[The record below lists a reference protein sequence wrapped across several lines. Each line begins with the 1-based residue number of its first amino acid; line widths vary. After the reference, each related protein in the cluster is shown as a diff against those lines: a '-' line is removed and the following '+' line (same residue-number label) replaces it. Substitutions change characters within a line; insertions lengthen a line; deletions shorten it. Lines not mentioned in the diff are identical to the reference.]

1 MRERLWVSVVVVLL
15 VLVPVASAQKV
26 SGTITGVV
34 TDDSG
39 AVVADASVT
48 VTSTQTGATRT
59 SHTNAEGSFSFP
71 ELNPGVYNITVTKQ
85 GFKKVQEKNIEL
97 HVSDITSLPIKL
109 PLGAVAETVVVEATA
124 VQVETQTGT
133 VGNVVN
139 GQEVRELPLNG
150 RNFVQLTTLM
160 PGAAVAENFD
170 AKNKGLLA
178 GVDISFSGAPANA
191 NQWRV
196 DGANNNDIGSQRT
209 ILIYPSVDAIEE
221 FKILRNSYGPEFGGA
236 GGAQINI
243 VTRGG
248 GNDFH
253 GSAFYFGRN
262 DALNAKNSL
271 LGPTDHKQLLR
282 RNDYGY
288 TIGGPIKK
296 DKVFFFWSEEWNK
309 EKRARV
315 RSVQIPTLAE
325 RGGDYRDLAAA
336 GCANQIPKDPFN
348 GNAAFTFNGQAN
360 VIDPAR
366 LSPAGQA
373 FLSQLPTPNRSNP
386 CVNNWVQG
394 VTIPVDWREENIRG
408 DVNITK
414 NTVLTLRYTQD
425 SWQNPLH
432 SDAEGGLWGE
442 QAYPAISDS
451 WNQPGKV
458 AIAKLTTTIGSNAT
472 NDFSFSWS
480 ANRITLSNGGD
491 TPGLNNTIKTAFQ
504 TVFPQSGKLHGA
516 GTAEPLCWCG
526 GPSNFIGHFGPW
538 ANGQD
543 LFTWKDDFSKVVGR
557 HVFKTGVYYS
567 KNKKDEETGSDNGG
581 LWGATGH
588 GTSQWGD
595 TTGNEYG
602 NYLLRGIVWGYGEN
616 VKNGK
621 AQARWSDLEFYV
633 GDSWKMRPRLT
644 MEYGI
649 RWSFTPPV
657 YDANNNYSSFRP
669 DLYVAA
675 LGGAACN
682 GILLPSGSTNNC
694 PAGTG
699 GTIGTNR
706 SLAPS
711 NYHLIAPRLGFA
723 WDVFGTGK
731 FALRGGVGQF
741 FSRDPVGILVRLE
754 SNNAPEAIAPGGF
767 RQLDGNLTPY
777 KAPIP
782 PTPTSPGD
790 PGNPTGVLFDWGS
803 GGGPK
808 QGIENNNHIAN
819 NWQWNITTET
829 ELWKNSKLEVGW
841 VALRGIHLNS
851 SAFLNEVTPADRLTY
866 INDGLVGNKAGQSA
880 LLPFTS
886 SLPALTQWNHRG
898 DSTYHSLQTM
908 FQTRLSHNSQFQASY
923 TWSKNLTDTTLAYVD
938 TNTGLVDT
946 YNPRAGRGPA
956 DFDRRHIFNASFIFN
971 LPALERQNA
980 FVKGVVGGWE
990 ASTIMNFFSGAALR
1004 INESGINGACDL
1016 DVVTNSKGT
1025 TNDCDQTHQV
1035 PTDPTTPVK
1044 GKYGF
1049 FSGNPWGIGNA
1060 ARYASAPNRDYSQPC
1075 HISGSRTQWLNPAAY
1090 TYNGFHLGGYPNAGP
1105 GTCTGPGVA
1114 SVDFSVNKN
1123 WNLPFHGSRVFGEK
1137 SKLQFRLEFFNLLNH
1152 PMFRNTNVNFN
1163 SNGGVIQ
1170 NNTFACAA
1178 NGVVGASTCS
1188 SGNTSFGVANTPSNI
1203 GSREIQYALKLNF

>member
-1 MRERLWVSVVVVLL
+1 MRNLRYFVFATLIISLL
-15 VLVPVASAQKV
+15 ALVPSVFAQKIT
-26 SGTITGVV
+26 GTITGVV

-39 AVVADASVT
+39 AVLPDASVT
-48 VTSTQTGATRT
+48 VTSTQTGASRT
-59 SHTNAEGSFSFP
+59 TTTGSDGSFSFP
-71 ELNPGVYNITVTKQ
+71 ELNPGVYNVSVTKQ
-85 GFKKVQEKNIEL
+85 GFKKVTTRNVEL
-97 HVSDITSLPIKL
+97 HVSDITTVPIKL
-109 PLGAVAETVVVEATA
+109 PVGGIVELVEVQATA
-124 VQVETQTGT
+124 VQVETQSGT

-209 ILIYPSVDAIEE
+209 ILIYPSIDAIEE
-221 FKILRNSYGPEFGGA
+221 FKILRNSYGAEYGGA

-262 DALNAKNSL
+262 DALIAKNSL
-271 LGPTDHKQLLR
+271 LSPTEHKQLLR

-325 RGGDYRDLAAA
+325 RAGDYRDMVAA
-336 GCANQIPKDPFN
+336 GCPGQIPTDPFN
-348 GNAAFTFNGQAN
+348 NNAAFTFNGQTN

-373 FLSQLPTPNRSNP
+373 YLSQFPIPNRSNP

-394 VTIPVDWREENIRG
+394 VTIPVDWREENVRG

-414 NTVLTLRYTQD
+414 STVLTLRYTQD
-425 SWQNPLH
+425 SWKNPLH

-451 WNQPGKV
+451 WDQPGKV
-458 AIAKLTTTIGSNAT
+458 AIAKLTTTIGSSAT
-472 NDFSFSWS
+472 NDFTFSWS
-480 ANRITLSNGGD
+480 ANRINLALGGD
-491 TPGLNNTIKTAFQ
+491 TPALNDTIKAAFP

-538 ANGQD
+538 HNGQD
-543 LFTWKDDFSKVVGR
+543 LFTWKDDYSKVMGKHILR
-557 HVFKTGVYYS
+557 AGIYYS

-588 GTSQWGD
+588 GTSQWNG

-602 NYLLRGIVWGYGEN
+602 NYLVRGINWGYGEN
-616 VKNGK
+616 VKNGT
-621 AQARWSDLEFYV
+621 ALARWSDLEFYV
-633 GDSWKMRPRLT
+633 SDSWKMRSRLT
-644 MEYGI
+644 LEYGF

-657 YDANNNYSSFRP
+657 YDANNNYASFRP
-669 DLYVAA
+669 DLYNPA

-682 GILLPSGSTNNC
+682 GILLPAGSKNTC
-694 PAGTG
+694 PPGTG

-711 NYHLIAPRLGFA
+711 NYHLIAPRLGIA
-723 WDVFGTGK
+723 WDVFGTGR
-731 FALRGGVGQF
+731 FALRAGIGQF
-741 FSRDPVGILVRLE
+741 FSRDPVGILVRIE
-754 SNNAPEAIAPGGF
+754 SNNAPTAIAPGGE
-767 RQLDGNLTPY
+767 RQLDLT
-777 KAPIP
+777 
-782 PTPTSPGD
+782 TRTV
-790 PGNPTGVLFDWGS
+790 GVDLFDWGA

-808 QGIENNNHIAN
+808 QGIENNDHIAN
-819 NWQWNITTET
+819 SWQWNLTTET

-851 SAFLNEVTPADRLTY
+851 SAFLNEVKPQDRLAY
-866 INDGLVGNKAGQSA
+866 INAGLLGNSAAQSA

-886 SLPALTQWNHRG
+886 ALPQMAQWNHRG
-898 DSTYHSLQTM
+898 DSIYHSLQAM
-908 FQTRLSHNSQFQASY
+908 FQTRISHNSQFQASY

-971 LPALERQNA
+971 LPALEQQNA

-990 ASTIMNFFSGAALR
+990 ASTIMNFFNGAALR
-1004 INESGINGACDL
+1004 INESGMNGVCDL
-1016 DVVTNSKGT
+1016 DVVQHASGT
-1025 TNDCDQTHQV
+1025 TDDCSAT
-1035 PTDPTTPVK
+1035 
-1044 GKYGF
+1044 GRFGF

-1060 ARYASAPNRDYSQPC
+1060 ARYASAPNRDFSQPC
-1075 HISGSRTQWLNPAAY
+1075 HLSSGVRTQWLNPAAY

-1105 GTCTGPGVA
+1105 GACTGPGVA

-1123 WNLPFHGSRVFGEK
+1123 WNLPFHGMHGFGEK
-1137 SKLQFRLEFFNLLNH
+1137 AKLQFRLEFFNLLNH

-1163 SNGGVIQ
+1163 MNGGIIQ
-1170 NNTFACAA
+1170 NNTYACEVG
-1178 NGVVGASTCS
+1178 GVPGATKCS
-1188 SGNTSFGVANTPSNI
+1188 SGNTTFGVANTPSNI
-1203 GSREIQYALKLNF
+1203 GNREIQYALKLIF

>member
-1 MRERLWVSVVVVLL
+1 MRNLRYFIFATLIISLL
-15 VLVPVASAQKV
+15 AFVPSAFAQKIT
-26 SGTITGVV
+26 GTITGVV

-39 AVVADASVT
+39 AVLPDASVT
-48 VTSTQTGATRT
+48 VTSTQTGASRT
-59 SHTNAEGSFSFP
+59 MTTGSDGSFSFP
-71 ELNPGVYNITVTKQ
+71 ELNPGVYNVSVTKQ
-85 GFKKVQEKNIEL
+85 GFKKVTTRNVEL
-97 HVSDITSLPIKL
+97 HVSDITTVPIKL
-109 PLGAVAETVVVEATA
+109 PVGGMVELVEVQATA
-124 VQVETQTGT
+124 VQVETQSGT

-209 ILIYPSVDAIEE
+209 ILIYPSIDAIEE
-221 FKILRNSYGPEFGGA
+221 FKILRNSYGAEYGGA

-262 DALNAKNSL
+262 DALIAKNSL
-271 LGPTDHKQLLR
+271 LSPTDHKQLLR

-325 RGGDYRDLAAA
+325 RAGDYRDMVAA
-336 GCANQIPKDPFN
+336 GCPNQIPTDPFN
-348 GNAAFTFNGQAN
+348 GNAAFTFNGQTS

-373 FLSQLPTPNRSNP
+373 YLSQFPAPNRSNP
-386 CVNNWVQG
+386 CVKNWVQG
-394 VTIPVDWREENIRG
+394 VTIPVDWREENVRG
-408 DVNITK
+408 DINITK
-414 NTVLTLRYTQD
+414 STVLTLRYTSD
-425 SWQNPLH
+425 SWKNPLH

-451 WNQPGKV
+451 WDQPGKV
-458 AIAKLTTTIGSNAT
+458 AIAKLTTTIGSTAT
-472 NDFSFSWS
+472 NDFTFSWS
-480 ANRITLSNGGD
+480 ANRINLALGGD
-491 TPGLNNTIKTAFQ
+491 TPALNDTIKAAFP

-538 ANGQD
+538 HNGQD
-543 LFTWKDDFSKVVGR
+543 LFTWKDDFSKVVGKHILR
-557 HVFKTGVYYS
+557 AGIYYS

-588 GTSQWGD
+588 GTSQWNG

-602 NYLLRGIVWGYGEN
+602 NYLVRGINWGYGEN
-616 VKNGK
+616 VNNGT
-621 AQARWSDLEFYV
+621 ALARWSDLEFYV
-633 GDSWKMRPRLT
+633 SDSWKMRPRLT
-644 MEYGI
+644 LEYGI

-657 YDANNNYSSFRP
+657 YDANNNYASFRP
-669 DLYVAA
+669 DLYVAS

-682 GILLPSGSTNNC
+682 GILLPAGSKNTC
-694 PAGTG
+694 PPGTG

-711 NYHLIAPRLGFA
+711 NYHLIAPRLGIA
-723 WDVFGTGK
+723 WDVFGTGR
-731 FALRGGVGQF
+731 FALRAGIGQF
-741 FSRDPVGILVRLE
+741 FSRDPVGILVRIE
-754 SNNAPEAIAPGGF
+754 SNNAPTAIAPGGE
-767 RQLDGNLTPY
+767 RQLDLT
-777 KAPIP
+777 
-782 PTPTSPGD
+782 TRTV
-790 PGNPTGVLFDWGS
+790 GVDLFDWGA

-808 QGIENNNHIAN
+808 QSIENNDHVAN
-819 NWQWNITTET
+819 SWQWNLTTET
-829 ELWKNSKLEVGW
+829 ELWRNSKLEVGW

-851 SAFLNEVTPADRLTY
+851 SEFLNEVRPQDRLAY
-866 INDGLVGNKAGQSA
+866 INAGMVGNSAAQSA
-880 LLPFTS
+880 MLPFTS
-886 SLPALTQWNHRG
+886 ALPALAQWNHRG
-898 DSTYHSLQTM
+898 DSIYHSLQTM
-908 FQTRLSHNSQFQASY
+908 FQTRISHNSQFQASY
-923 TWSKNLTDTTLAYVD
+923 TWSKNLTDTTLEYVD
-938 TNTGLVDT
+938 TNTGIVDA

-971 LPALERQNA
+971 LPALEQQNA

-990 ASTIMNFFSGAALR
+990 ASTIMNFFKGAALR
-1004 INESGINGACDL
+1004 INESGMNGVCYL

-1025 TNDCDQTHQV
+1025 TNDCNQTINPATVDPVTGKGGV
-1035 PTDPTTPVK
+1035 PF
-1044 GKYGF
+1044 GKFGF

-1060 ARYASAPNRDYSQPC
+1060 ARYASAPNRDLSQPC
-1075 HISGSRTQWLNPAAY
+1075 HLSSGARTQWLNPAAY

-1105 GTCTGPGVA
+1105 GACAGPGVA

-1123 WNLPFHGSRVFGEK
+1123 WNLPFHGKHGFGEK
-1137 SKLQFRLEFFNLLNH
+1137 AKLQFRMEFFNLLNH

-1163 SNGGVIQ
+1163 ANGGVIK
-1170 NNTFACAA
+1170 NNTYACAA
-1178 NGVVGASTCS
+1178 GGVAGANSCS
-1188 SGNTSFGVANTPSNI
+1188 LGNTSFGVADTPSNI
-1203 GSREIQYALKLNF
+1203 GNREIQYALKLIF